1 MAAAELTVVGMGMIG
16 ASAALA
22 LRPQFDRISVL
33 EPDDSHANHALST
46 GQADRRV
53 DEVPADTDAV
63 LLACPSDRIAGWVA
77 VLADYPATIMDTGSV
92 KGALVREVR
101 EKTRTLPSNWVPCH
115 PIAGLERSGPTVADA
130 DLFRDRKLILTP
142 AAETAADH
150 IERARTWWRSAG
162 ALVEEMDAED
172 HDQIY
177 ARTSHLPHLLA
188 FAYLLGIDE
197 GDLAHTGGGFRDFS
211 RIGGSDPVMWSGVF
225 ERNTPALLAALDDFE
240 AHLGE
245 FRQAIEAGDLDR
257 CRALIAAA
265 RARRA
270 GVAEP

>member
-1 MAAAELTVVGMGMIG
+1 MIG

-22 LRPQFDRISVL
+22 LRGQFDRISIV
-33 EPDDSHANHALST
+33 EPDDQHAEHALTT

-53 DEVPADTDAV
+53 DVVPAETDAV
-63 LLACPSDRIAGWVA
+63 LLACPSDRIAGWVT
-77 VLADYPATIMDTGSV
+77 VLKDYSATIMDTGSV

-101 EKTRTLPSNWVPCH
+101 EKNGALPPNWVPCH
-115 PIAGLERSGPTVADA
+115 PIAGLERSGPMVADA

-142 AAETAADH
+142 EAETASEH
-150 IERARTWWRSAG
+150 IEQVRTWWQAAG

-188 FAYLLGIDE
+188 FAYLLGIE
-197 GDLAHTGGGFRDFS
+197 ESDLAHTGGGFRDFS

-225 ERNTPALLAALDDFE
+225 ERNQPALLAALADFE
-240 AHLGE
+240 EHLAA
-245 FRQAIEAGDLDR
+245 FRQAIEAGDMDR
-257 CRALIAAA
+257 CRDLIAAA
-265 RARRA
+265 RLRRLRQGA
-270 GVAEP
+270 GEADS